1 MKRLHIPESIDKILE
16 EIQILFLLKKKK
28 KALETQPAQPVP
40 CHQTRTYAQNFPKIK
55 KQEKQKQNSSQEK
68 LSYIHTQKK
77 THTHFL
83 CFCESLFAYYVNPKL
98 KSLFRV
104 SILLLCFYYYSI
116 NPRFCIQISWLCLES
131 LCLLCFH
138 CYSLLCYQAS
148 VLLLT
153 QVFSMTFVSLTSL
166 HHLSAFLNRFTS
178 QLSLYF
184 IKICFFPCGCA
195 LFYLQIVKMGVY
207 FDFF

>member
-1 MKRLHIPESIDKILE
+1 MSPPFTLLYFLILSYRL
-16 EIQILFLLKKKK
+16 
-28 KALETQPAQPVP
+28 
-40 CHQTRTYAQNFPKIK
+40 RTTLRQIK
-55 KQEKQKQNSSQEK
+55 KQEKQKQNNSQKK

-77 THTHFL
+77 NTNFI
-83 CFCESLFAYYVNPKL
+83 CFCQSLFAYYVNPKL

-104 SILLLCFYYYSI
+104 SVLLLCFYYYSI

-138 CYSLLCYQAS
+138 GYSLLYSQAF

-166 HHLSAFLNRFTS
+166 HHLSAFLNMFTS

-195 LFYLQIVKMGVY
+195 LFYL
-207 FDFF
+207 